1 MLNINEKSDYIGE
14 TERIDNIY
22 EETQNKFEFDNP
34 NYKVNFFG
42 LGRDSE
48 DLQ

>member
-1 MLNINEKSDYIGE
+1 MLNINEKSDYIGD
-14 TERIDNIY
+14 TERIDNIE
-22 EETQNKFEFDNP
+22 EETQNKFEFYNP
-34 NYKVNFFG
+34 NYKVNVFG

>member
-1 MLNINEKSDYIGE
+1 MLNVNEKSDYIEE
-14 TERIDNIY
+14 TEKIDNID
-22 EETQNKFEFDNP
+22 EETQNKAEFYNP